1 MKPNHISGFKERK
14 LSEMKPIKI
23 TDASVTRGL
32 CHVEAYEVRE
42 SSRFL
47 PPCRASATILGP
59 ICSLVRVFSN
69 SSKRLGWLLL
79 VVTLFFHDTFGLNL
93 A

>member
-1 MKPNHISGFKERK
+1 
-14 LSEMKPIKI
+14 MKPIKI

-47 PPCRASATILGP
+47 PASATLLGA
-59 ICSLVRVFSN
+59 ICSLVRAFSN

-79 VVTLFFHDTFGLNL
+79 VGTLFFHDTFGLNF